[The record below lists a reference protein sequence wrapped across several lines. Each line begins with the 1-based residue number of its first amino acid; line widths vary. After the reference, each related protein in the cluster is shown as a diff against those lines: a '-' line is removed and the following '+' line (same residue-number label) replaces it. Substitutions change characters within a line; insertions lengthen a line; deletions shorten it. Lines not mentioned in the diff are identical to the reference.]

1 MQEPIITQTGIRP
14 AKITISNQLNEKVSN
29 SAQVNDQLVH
39 AVLQQ
44 RDPDKIKGNLPEI
57 KINK

>member
-1 MQEPIITQTGIRP
+1 MQEPIITQTAIRP

-29 SAQVNDQLVH
+29 SAQVNDQLVY